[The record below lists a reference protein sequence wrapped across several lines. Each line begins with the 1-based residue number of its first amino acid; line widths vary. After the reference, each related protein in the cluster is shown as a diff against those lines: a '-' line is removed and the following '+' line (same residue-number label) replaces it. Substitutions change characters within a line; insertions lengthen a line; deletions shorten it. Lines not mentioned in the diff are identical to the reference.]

1 MGSADNSSRG
11 SSTSGLKRD
20 TACCLLQI
28 QNVDCLDSGC
38 GSVSWMAG
46 CSGVC
51 AGCTLPG
58 TQRPVRVIG
67 TESLKAPNVEVHVC
81 HMTVD
86 GRSQRTYRPPY
97 LQSVWLHREPKD
109 AGQLVQAMEDNGSD
123 ISFMTPDVA
132 TALGVKPSPSNV
144 IVVTANG
151 GKEPSRGSISTYA
164 QMQGVLYGSTWISY
178 QTYPIRCYLVGT

>member
-1 MGSADNSSRG
+1 
-11 SSTSGLKRD
+11 
-20 TACCLLQI
+20 
-28 QNVDCLDSGC
+28 VGC
-38 GSVSWMAG
+38 A
-46 CSGVC
+46 
-51 AGCTLPG
+51 TPG

-123 ISFMTPDVA
+123 ISFITPDVVK
-132 TALGVKPSPSNV
+132 ALGVKPSPSNV

-151 GKEPSRGSISTYA
+151 GKEPSRGSIARSDGRA
-164 QMQGVLYGSTWISY
+164 SVWADLDIL
-178 QTYPIRCYLVGT
+178 QTYPIRCHLSGLDRGLRLRRPANLPAHVPKKMSRWRMTMVL